1 MFGFPRNFN
10 LNLLI
15 FLRRGMINWIA
26 LECYLRPGIP
36 RRNRL
41 QKFAKKG
48 ALKNLVNFTGKH
60 VVIYFVKK
68 RLQHRCF
75 PEEFVNFLRTT
86 FFIEQL
92 RWLLLSTFRYSI
104 SDYSS
109 ARKQIIRIIIQQAT
123 MYEVWIPAF

>member
-1 MFGFPRNFN
+1 MNSTRMLSQTRNTKKQSFAEV
-10 LNLLI
+10 
-15 FLRRGMINWIA
+15 RQKRGS
-26 LECYLRPGIP
+26 
-36 RRNRL
+36 
-41 QKFAKKG
+41 QKF
-48 ALKNLVNFTGKH
+48 GKFH
-60 VVIYFVKK
+60 RKTSVVMYFVKK

-92 RWLLLSTFRYSI
+92 RWLLLNTFRYSI

-123 MYEVWIPAF
+123 MYEV